1 MSSLDVKALK
11 EKALAFLE
19 KPHAFL
25 AVVGVI
31 LLLDAALILRWQFA
45 SLGNIFKEAG
55 KLKSDIVATYDESK
69 ASEAQKE
76 QFKVHLAEQ
85 ERLNNMILGA
95 RELPKVLES
104 ISEFAKISSVRI
116 LRIQPVDV
124 GKRPQDTGD
133 DKPLKQKISVTA
145 KAGFHQ
151 LGRFIGLLEGGS
163 VFVDFKN
170 LEIKGDMKQPGKQQH
185 VTILLEVFKNRD

>member
-1 MSSLDVKALK
+1 MSSPDAKALK
-11 EKALAFLE
+11 EKALVFLE

-31 LLLDAALILRWQFA
+31 LALDAAFILRWQFV
-45 SLGNIFKEAG
+45 SMGKMFKEAD

-69 ASEAQKE
+69 ASAAQKE
-76 QFKVHLAEQ
+76 QLKDYLARQ
-85 ERLNNMILGA
+85 ERLNRMIIGA
-95 RELPKVLES
+95 GELPKVLES

-124 GKRPQDTGD
+124 GKPAPGTETEKFVR
-133 DKPLKQKISVTA
+133 QKISVTA

-151 LGRFIGLLEGGS
+151 LGRFIGLLERGS
-163 VFVDFKN
+163 FFVGFKN
-170 LEIKGDMKQPGKQQH
+170 LEIKGDMNEGGKQQH
-185 VTILLEVFKNRD
+185 VTILLEVFKHRD